1 MKKASSDAGFFVGLG
16 GEEED
21 RTPDLVIANDALS
34 QLSYPP
40 NGMNFRSIITW
51 HLGATRLVGA
61 LVFLR
66 KIGFKPQDMRA
77 WNNAA
82 IAQKHLNFYSSGWK
96 NKL

>member
-40 NGMNFRSIITW
+40 KGVNFRPIRTW
-51 HLGATRLVGA
+51 PLYAARGWVGGRATTEKWVVQPACVG
-61 LVFLR
+61 
-66 KIGFKPQDMRA
+66 A
-77 WNNAA
+77 WNNAVSTQM
-82 IAQKHLNFYSSGWK
+82 I
-96 NKL
+96 

>member
-40 NGMNFRSIITW
+40 DDVNSRSNKTG
-51 HLGATRLVGA
+51 HLSAQGADGGA
-61 LVFLR
+61 G
-66 KIGFKPQDMRA
+66 IPP
-77 WNNAA
+77 
-82 IAQKHLNFYSSGWK
+82 K
-96 NKL
+96 NRV

>member
-40 NGMNFRSIITW
+40 KGVNFRPIRTW
-51 HLGATRLVGA
+51 LLYAAGAGWGATAPAEKWMVQPACVG
-61 LVFLR
+61 
-66 KIGFKPQDMRA
+66 A
-77 WNNAA
+77 WNNAVSTQM
-82 IAQKHLNFYSSGWK
+82 I
-96 NKL
+96 